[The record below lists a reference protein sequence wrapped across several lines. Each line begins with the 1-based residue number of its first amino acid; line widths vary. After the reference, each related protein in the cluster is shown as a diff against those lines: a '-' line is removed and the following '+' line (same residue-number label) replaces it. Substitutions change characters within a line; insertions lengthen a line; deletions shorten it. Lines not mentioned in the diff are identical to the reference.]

1 MFSNPNYTT
10 LDLSFLKNKGKE
22 SYDVIRRFFLLLKA
36 EENEGRVSKWNIERA
51 SLTPCRMYWTARD
64 NRNGQTLIFHAPGF
78 SIKVKGAVFQG
89 GIIICRTLRGE
100 YFIFRFND
108 EKNTVTPTP
117 FVKDDQL
124 ISTIDRLINGLP
136 MFTQQNKF
144 NS

>member
-1 MFSNPNYTT
+1 
-10 LDLSFLKNKGKE
+10 
-22 SYDVIRRFFLLLKA
+22 
-36 EENEGRVSKWNIERA
+36 
-51 SLTPCRMYWTARD
+51 MYWTARD

-136 MFTQQNKF
+136 MYIQQSKF

>member
-10 LDLSFLKNKGKE
+10 LDLSFLKNNGKE
-22 SYDVIRRFFLLLKA
+22 SYDVIRSVGKMMA
-36 EENEGRVSKWNIERA
+36 ENQGRVRTWNIEHA
-51 SLTPCRMYWTARD
+51 SYTPARMYWTARD
-64 NRNGQTLIFHAPGF
+64 NRTGKTYIFHAPGF
-78 SIKVKGAVFQG
+78 SIKVKGATFQG
-89 GIIICRTLRGE
+89 GLMIFRDKVGE

-136 MFTQQNKF
+136 MYIQQSKF